1 MAGVCISC
9 RNAFESFSQPAPAPV
24 THAPHEQI
32 SQEALHELLVP
43 PPAVPARPI
52 PEKPPKGC
60 NRWCSP
66 SEPVN
71 KLTWPKPAVP
81 KRSGDGGDGAL
92 WRKIEVY
99 RYPKKSW
106 REWGSGVVDLRPRK
120 LMVAGRLMRE
130 AIREAATMIRNTPC
144 EHKIGMCRCPH
155 ERFWCYQEP
164 NQSWK
169 PWLMGLLA
177 SADTREGA
185 FMMEASLIFYFEHDG
200 LNIHNNYNWTVS
212 KDYGG
217 EGPKHE
223 DQAHLEHFV
232 YIALKPLPPRTIEER
247 VAAESARLV
256 ASGQAAE
263 LEARNPFN
271 ALEVYDEIDLD
282 REVQEM
288 RARERE
294 IDRELLEL
302 RQRER
307 EKGGHDDAST

>member
-9 RNAFESFSQPAPAPV
+9 RNALESFSQPAPAPV

-43 PPAVPARPI
+43 PPAARPI

-60 NRWCSP
+60 NRLCCP
-66 SEPVN
+66 PGPVN

-99 RYPKKSW
+99 RYSKKSW

-120 LMVAGRLMRE
+120 KMLTGRLMRE

-185 FMMEASLIFYFEHDG
+185 FTMEASLIFYFEHDG

-232 YIALKPLPPRTIEER
+232 YIALKPLPPRNFEER
-247 VAAESARLV
+247 EAAASARLV

-263 LEARNPFN
+263 LEARDPFN
-271 ALEVYDEIDLD
+271 ALDVLDEMD
-282 REVQEM
+282 REVLELQ
-288 RARERE
+288 RQERE
-294 IDRELLEL
+294 LQGSD
-302 RQRER
+302 
-307 EKGGHDDAST
+307 GDSP